1 MILKRYG
8 SSMHSVELNF
18 DSKAMTE
25 IGFRRDKE
33 LSIPIE
39 TFERGYSRAQAHELT
54 AQTEGYIQDEV
65 ERKVLKDLETRIRQ
79 LEARLSDGAVLVVE
93 SEQSVDY
100 PKTRTEHKTVV
111 EGGENRLFF
120 TVRVEPPLRIAQ
132 YDKGS

>member
-8 SSMHSVELNF
+8 TSMHSVELNF

-33 LSIPIE
+33 LSISVE
-39 TFERGYSRAQAHELT
+39 SFEQGYTRAGAHELT

-65 ERKVLKDLETRIRQ
+65 ERKVLKDLETRIRE
-79 LEARLSDGAVLVVE
+79 LEKGLSGGAVLVVE
-93 SEQSVDY
+93 SEQGIDY

-111 EGGENRLFF
+111 EGGENRLYF
-120 TVRVEPPLRIAQ
+120 TVRVAPPLRIAQ
-132 YDKGS
+132 YNKGG